1 MEVRLIRHT
10 AGESWEYSVREH
22 GSVLAASNGDDHY
35 STIAEALKA
44 ALLDAQESIRSRSE
58 KGPQS

>member
-1 MEVRLIRHT
+1 MEVSFIKHS

-22 GSVLAASNGDDHY
+22 GSVLAASSGDDHY

-44 ALLDAQESIRSRSE
+44 AMLDVQETIRTRSE
-58 KGPQS
+58 GGRDE